1 MTHRAVIYA
10 RVSTG
15 RQAEADLS
23 IPDQLR
29 ADRAYCAQQ
38 GWPVVREY
46 VDAGVSAKSD
56 NRPEFQNMVDDAI
69 KKNLD
74 FDVIVVHSYS
84 RYFRNLF
91 ESEFYRRKLLK
102 AGVTIISITQGF
114 GDGPE
119 GDLMRQIIAAFDEY
133 SSNET
138 SKHVLRTM
146 KENAEQGFV
155 NGIAPFGYRS
165 VSVGKRGHRD
175 KKRLDPDPKESPV
188 VEKMFS
194 LVENIPPHGDPLGV
208 RAVAAELER
217 CNYTK
222 RNGRCFSATDV
233 HKILRSPTYMGRHI
247 FNKTSSTEKKKKPE
261 SEWVIAQVPAIIEP
275 ERWTAVQAILRARNP
290 MTTKARFTGRPTLL
304 SNLARC
310 SACGGAMTLRTG
322 KSGTYRYYV
331 CSNYNR
337 LKARGCSNP
346 RMIREDLLDGLV
358 VDHLADIMF
367 EPARLRAI
375 LQDAIKAEQAIRDEA
390 PRELARLE
398 RRKSD
403 LDSQISRAHKAIIEG
418 KIADDDDEFAGK
430 LQNLRTERTQL
441 QGIIASLKVSET
453 KYSPLTAQKM
463 REFSAALRAAMRAG
477 DARTRR
483 GYLKFFLASVNVKER
498 EVELCGH
505 KGMLAHAYANDW
517 QAEAVSAGLRRG
529 LPSVLP
535 QVSNGSPAAAQ

>member
-194 LVENIPPHGDPLGV
+194 LVENIPPH
-208 RAVAAELER
+208 
-217 CNYTK
+217 
-222 RNGRCFSATDV
+222 
-233 HKILRSPTYMGRHI
+233 
-247 FNKTSSTEKKKKPE
+247 
-261 SEWVIAQVPAIIEP
+261 
-275 ERWTAVQAILRARNP
+275 
-290 MTTKARFTGRPTLL
+290 
-304 SNLARC
+304 
-310 SACGGAMTLRTG
+310 
-322 KSGTYRYYV
+322 
-331 CSNYNR
+331 
-337 LKARGCSNP
+337 
-346 RMIREDLLDGLV
+346 
-358 VDHLADIMF
+358 
-367 EPARLRAI
+367 
-375 LQDAIKAEQAIRDEA
+375 
-390 PRELARLE
+390 
-398 RRKSD
+398 
-403 LDSQISRAHKAIIEG
+403 
-418 KIADDDDEFAGK
+418 
-430 LQNLRTERTQL
+430 
-441 QGIIASLKVSET
+441 
-453 KYSPLTAQKM
+453 
-463 REFSAALRAAMRAG
+463 
-477 DARTRR
+477 
-483 GYLKFFLASVNVKER
+483 
-498 EVELCGH
+498 
-505 KGMLAHAYANDW
+505 
-517 QAEAVSAGLRRG
+517 
-529 LPSVLP
+529 
-535 QVSNGSPAAAQ
+535 